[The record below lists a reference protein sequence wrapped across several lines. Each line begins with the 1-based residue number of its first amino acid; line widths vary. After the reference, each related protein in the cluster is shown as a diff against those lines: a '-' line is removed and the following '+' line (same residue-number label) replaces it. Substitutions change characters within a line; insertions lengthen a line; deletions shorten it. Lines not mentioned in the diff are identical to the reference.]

1 MIALRLIC
9 RAVLYLMHRQI
20 FLDTF
25 ESGKEGTNH
34 FIYSMSKCT
43 KTGTMYLK
51 SARSESLLGIFWEK
65 GTQSPISTQAST
77 DGQFYYLVLTELIV

>member
-1 MIALRLIC
+1 MNYYLFRLKI
-9 RAVLYLMHRQI
+9 
-20 FLDTF
+20 
-25 ESGKEGTNH
+25 K
-34 FIYSMSKCT
+34 
-43 KTGTMYLK
+43 LK